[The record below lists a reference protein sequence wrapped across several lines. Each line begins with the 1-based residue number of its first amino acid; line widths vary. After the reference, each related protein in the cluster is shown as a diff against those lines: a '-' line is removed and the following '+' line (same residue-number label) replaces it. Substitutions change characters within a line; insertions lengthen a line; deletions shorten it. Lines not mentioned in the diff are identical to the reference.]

1 MKTAPIWSGSN
12 HRTIHYIL
20 ANDLPTLVWI
30 ANLASIELHPSLS
43 LAADIATPT
52 MIVFDLDPGPPAN
65 IVQCAQVG
73 LWVREIFDHFGL
85 RSFPKTSGSK
95 GLQIYVPLNTQ
106 TGYEQTKSFA
116 HAVAR
121 LLEQEHPELVVSDMK
136 KAVRTNKV
144 FVDWSQND
152 EHKTTISVYSL
163 RAREH
168 PTVSTPVTW
177 DEVEQALKKKDAAR
191 LVFEAKDVLARVEKM
206 GDLFEPVQKLKQK
219 LPQLAGLRRL
229 TSQKDEEEGRA
240 TKASASPPAAKAQTR
255 PKKATKKTKGKSRRG
270 KASHV
275 IIPADMAHLY
285 VGTSGWAYP
294 TWKPAFYPEKLAQKK
309 FLNFYASKLNAVEV
323 NYTFRQL
330 VKETTVQNWIAE
342 TPEHF
347 RFTIKAHQVLTHIK
361 RLKNSEEF
369 LQRFLGTLEALER
382 AKRLGPL
389 LFQLPPNFKVDQA
402 VLAEFS
408 ATLAANRA
416 RGVRVPPRILVH
428 RSHLEHTARAQ
439 HRALRGRNRRARH
452 SRRSHRRLRLLPL
465 PQTHVHGR
473 RAQDDGRAHSGTSG
487 CRPRCLRLLQA

>member
-1 MKTAPIWSGSN
+1 MSTPTIVEVQGRKLSLTNLEKSLYPASGFTKGQVVDYYVRIAPLLVPHLAGRALTMKRYPGGVDQEYFFEKNAPMHRPDWVKTAPVWSGSN
-12 HRTIHYIL
+12 RRTIHYIL

-95 GLQIYVPLNTQ
+95 GLQIYVPLNTE

-121 LLEQEHPELVVSDMK
+121 LLEQEHPDLVVSDMK

-177 DEVEQALKKKDAAR
+177 DEVEQALKKKDATR

-206 GDLFEPVQKLKQK
+206 GDLFEPVQKLTQK
-219 LPQLAGLRRL
+219 LPQLAGLAAESER
-229 TSQKDEEEGRA
+229 EEKESIGIA
-240 TKASASPPAAKAQTR
+240 PHAETR
-255 PKKATKKTKGKSRRG
+255 PPRKRTTKGKSAAGKRR
-270 KASHV
+270 
-275 IIPADMAHLY
+275 
-285 VGTSGWAYP
+285 
-294 TWKPAFYPEKLAQKK
+294 KL
-309 FLNFYASKLNAVEV
+309 
-323 NYTFRQL
+323 
-330 VKETTVQNWIAE
+330 
-342 TPEHF
+342 
-347 RFTIKAHQVLTHIK
+347 
-361 RLKNSEEF
+361 
-369 LQRFLGTLEALER
+369 
-382 AKRLGPL
+382 
-389 LFQLPPNFKVDQA
+389 
-402 VLAEFS
+402 
-408 ATLAANRA
+408 
-416 RGVRVPPRILVH
+416 
-428 RSHLEHTARAQ
+428 
-439 HRALRGRNRRARH
+439 
-452 SRRSHRRLRLLPL
+452 
-465 PQTHVHGR
+465 
-473 RAQDDGRAHSGTSG
+473 
-487 CRPRCLRLLQA
+487 